1 MAASQPGTLVYRYP
15 IMESRQPLLPA
26 YVLSAIA
33 VVTAALGSL
42 VVMETATV
50 KLVVPASKL
59 VANVTMK
66 GGPHGQDL
74 VTTTINADVSESQQG
89 TATTIPVPAKPA
101 TGQVVFTCSPCS
113 STPSPIPFGTTVST
127 TAGIHYDV
135 GAGEVSAAHS
145 SLTVAA
151 HALVAGTT
159 GNTAANTVT
168 VIDKPIPNVKVTN
181 PQPFAGGAE
190 ATTIQV
196 IQQSD
201 LDRVQL
207 ELTAKVSQDIDA
219 ALKAQAEGLN
229 YLTDGTPTLKVTTDH
244 KVGEQVATFN
254 MTIAATLS
262 AVAFSQA
269 QADTIMR
276 NALDQKLP
284 KKFQLTADPIQ
295 TVYQV
300 QKPSANG
307 DITIKGTGTGI
318 IVPNVTA
325 GDLKARIRG
334 MRVDAARQQL
344 ELLAPGTTVDISV
357 KPSVPWLPVLQDHI
371 NLTIEVVS
379 AT

>member
-1 MAASQPGTLVYRYP
+1 
-15 IMESRQPLLPA
+15 MESRQPLLPA

-33 VVTAALGSL
+33 VVAAALGSL

-74 VTTTINADVSESQQG
+74 VTTTIVADISDSQQG
-89 TATTIPVPAKPA
+89 TASPMTVPPTLA

-113 STPSPIPFGTTVST
+113 TSTMPIPIGTTVST
-127 TAGIHYDV
+127 TAGVHYDV
-135 GAGEVSAAHS
+135 GSGEVSAAHP

-151 HALVAGTT
+151 HAFVAGKA

-181 PQPFAGGAE
+181 PQPFTGGNDVI
-190 ATTIQV
+190 TNQV
-196 IQQSD
+196 VQQAD
-201 LDRVQL
+201 LDKVRL
-207 ELTAKVSQDIDA
+207 ELTAKVSQDLDA

-229 YLTDGTPTLKVTTDH
+229 YLTDGQPTLAVTTDH
-244 KVGEQVATFN
+244 KVGDQVAMFN
-254 MTIAATLS
+254 MTIEATLS
-262 AVAFSQA
+262 AVAFSPT

-300 QKPSANG
+300 QKPTATG
-307 DITIKGTGTGI
+307 DVTIKGTGTGV
-318 IVPNVTA
+318 IVPSVTA

-334 MRVDAARQQL
+334 MRVDAARQEL

-357 KPSVPWLPVLQDHI
+357 KPSVPFMPVLQDHI
-371 NLTIEVVS
+371 NLTIVVVS

>member
-1 MAASQPGTLVYRYP
+1 
-15 IMESRQPLLPA
+15 MESKQPLLPA

-33 VVTAALGSL
+33 VVAAALGSL

-74 VTTTINADVSESQQG
+74 TTTTIVADISDSQQG
-89 TATTIPVPAKPA
+89 TASPVTVPPTLA

-113 STPSPIPFGTTVST
+113 TTATPIPLGTTVST
-127 TAGIHYDV
+127 AAGVHYDV
-135 GAGEVSAAHS
+135 GSGEVSSAHP

-151 HALVAGTT
+151 HAFVAGKT
-159 GNTAANTVT
+159 GNTPANTIT

-181 PQPFAGGAE
+181 PQPFAGGND
-190 ATTIQV
+190 ATTNQV
-196 IQQSD
+196 VQQAD
-201 LDRVQL
+201 LDRVRL
-207 ELTAKVSQDIDA
+207 ELTAKVSQDLDA

-229 YLTDGTPTLKVTTDH
+229 YLTDGQPTLAVTTDH
-244 KVGEQVATFN
+244 KVGDQVATFN

-269 QADTIMR
+269 QADLIMR
-276 NALDQKLP
+276 NALDKNLP
-284 KKFQLTADPIQ
+284 KKYQLTADPIQ

-300 QKPSANG
+300 QKPNANG
-307 DITIKGTGTGI
+307 DITIKGTGTGVM
-318 IVPNVTA
+318 VPNVTA
-325 GDLKARIRG
+325 AELKARIRG

-344 ELLAPGTTVDISV
+344 QLLAPGTTVDISV
-357 KPSVPWLPVLQDHI
+357 KPSIPWLPVLQDHI
-371 NLTIEVVS
+371 NLTIVVES
-379 AT
+379 PT

>member
-1 MAASQPGTLVYRYP
+1 
-15 IMESRQPLLPA
+15 MESKQPLLPA
-26 YVLSAIA
+26 YVLSGIA
-33 VVTAALGSL
+33 VLAAALGSL

-59 VANVTMK
+59 VANVTLK

-74 VTTTINADVSESQQG
+74 VTTTIQADVSDSQQG
-89 TATTIPVPAKPA
+89 TASMLQVPATLA

-113 STPSPIPFGTTVST
+113 SSPMPIPFGTTVST
-127 TAGIHYDV
+127 TAGVHYDV
-135 GAGEVSAAHS
+135 GSGDVSS
-145 SLTVAA
+145 TRPSLTVAA
-151 HALVAGTT
+151 HALVGGKA

-181 PQPFAGGAE
+181 PNPITGGTD
-190 ATTIQV
+190 ATTNQV

-229 YLTDGTPTLKVTTDH
+229 YLANGSPTLKVTADH
-244 KVGEQVATFN
+244 KVGDQVPTFN
-254 MTIAATLS
+254 MTIEATLS

-269 QADTIMR
+269 QADNILR
-276 NALDQKLP
+276 GALSQKLP
-284 KKFQLTADPIQ
+284 KNFQLTADPIQ

-307 DITIKGTGTGI
+307 DVSIKGTGTGVM
-318 IVPNVTA
+318 VPNVTA
-325 GDLKARIRG
+325 GELKARIRG

-344 ELLAPGTTVDISV
+344 QQLAPGTTVDISV
-357 KPSVPWLPVLQDHI
+357 KPAVPWLPVLQDHI
-371 NLTIEVVS
+371 NLTIAIVS
-379 AT
+379 ATD

>member
-1 MAASQPGTLVYRYP
+1 
-15 IMESRQPLLPA
+15 MESKQPLLPA

-33 VVTAALGSL
+33 VVAAALGSL

-74 VTTTINADVSESQQG
+74 VTTTIVAEISDSQQG
-89 TATTIPVPAKPA
+89 TASPMTVPPTLA

-113 STPSPIPFGTTVST
+113 TSATSIPIGTTVST
-127 TAGIHYDV
+127 TAGVHYDV
-135 GAGEVSAAHS
+135 GSGEVSAAHP
-145 SLTVAA
+145 SLTVSS
-151 HALVAGTT
+151 HALVAGKT

-181 PQPFAGGAE
+181 PQPFAGGND
-190 ATTIQV
+190 ATANQV
-196 IQQSD
+196 IQQAD
-201 LDRVQL
+201 LDKVQL
-207 ELTAKVSQDIDA
+207 ELTAKVRQDLDA

-229 YLTDGTPTLKVTTDH
+229 YLTDGQPTLAVTTDH
-244 KVGEQVATFN
+244 KVGDQVATFN
-254 MTIAATLS
+254 MTIAAKLS

-269 QADTIMR
+269 QADLIMR
-276 NALDQKLP
+276 NALDKNLP
-284 KKFQLTADPIQ
+284 KKYQLTADPIQ

-307 DITIKGTGTGI
+307 DITIKGTGTGVM
-318 IVPNVTA
+318 VPNVTA
-325 GDLKARIRG
+325 SELKARIRG

-344 ELLAPGTTVDISV
+344 QLLAPGTTVDISV
-357 KPSVPWLPVLQDHI
+357 KPSIPWLPVLQDHI
-371 NLTIEVVS
+371 NLTIVVE
-379 AT
+379 TPT

>member
-1 MAASQPGTLVYRYP
+1 
-15 IMESRQPLLPA
+15 MESKQPLLPA
-26 YVLSAIA
+26 YALSAIA
-33 VVTAALGSL
+33 VIAAALGSL

-74 VTTTINADVSESQQG
+74 VTTTIHADVSDSQQG

-127 TAGIHYDV
+127 SAGIHYDV
-135 GAGEVSAAHS
+135 GSGEVSAAHT

-151 HALVAGTT
+151 HAVVGGTA

-181 PQPFAGGAE
+181 PQPFAGGTD

-207 ELTAKVSQDIDA
+207 ALTARVSQDIDA

-229 YLTDGTPTLKVTTDH
+229 YLTDGQPTLKVTTDH
-244 KVGEQVATFN
+244 KVGDQVATFN
-254 MTIAATLS
+254 MTVSATLS

-371 NLTIEVVS
+371 NLTIVVVS
-379 AT
+379 ATT

>member
-1 MAASQPGTLVYRYP
+1 
-15 IMESRQPLLPA
+15 MESKQPLLPA
-26 YVLSAIA
+26 YLLSGIA
-33 VVTAALGSL
+33 VVVAVLGSL

-66 GGPHGQDL
+66 GGPHGADL
-74 VTTTINADVSESQQG
+74 VTTTIQADVSESQQG
-89 TATTIPVPAKPA
+89 TASTLQVSALPASGLV
-101 TGQVVFTCSPCS
+101 TFTCSPCS
-113 STPSPIPFGTTVST
+113 PNETPIPFGTTVST
-127 TAGIHYDV
+127 AAGVYYDV
-135 GAGEVSAAHS
+135 APASITPPHTFVQ
-145 SLTVAA
+145 VPIR
-151 HALVAGTT
+151 ALVPGKA

-181 PQPFAGGAE
+181 PNPITGGTD
-190 ATTIQV
+190 ATTNQV

-207 ELTAKVSQDIDA
+207 ALTAKVSQDIDA
-219 ALKAQAEGLN
+219 ALKAQAEGLH
-229 YLTDGTPTLKVTTDH
+229 YLTDGQPTLKVTSDH
-244 KVGEQVATFN
+244 KVGDQVATFN

-269 QADTIMR
+269 QADAIMR

-300 QKPSANG
+300 QKPGATG
-307 DITIKGTGTGI
+307 DITIKGTGTGV
-318 IVPNVTA
+318 IVPDVTA

-334 MRVDAARQQL
+334 MRVDAARQELQ
-344 ELLAPGTTVDISV
+344 LLAPGTTVDISV
-357 KPSVPWLPVLQDHI
+357 KPAVPWLPVLQDHI
-371 NLTIEVVS
+371 NLTIVVVS

>member
-1 MAASQPGTLVYRYP
+1 
-15 IMESRQPLLPA
+15 MESKQPLLPA

-33 VVTAALGSL
+33 VVVAALGSL

-74 VTTTINADVSESQQG
+74 VTTTIVADISDSQQG
-89 TATTIPVPAKPA
+89 TSSPMTVPPTLA

-113 STPSPIPFGTTVST
+113 TSATPIPFGTTVST
-127 TAGIHYDV
+127 TAGVHYDV
-135 GAGEVSAAHS
+135 GSGDVSAAHP

-151 HALVAGTT
+151 HAFVAGKG

-168 VIDKPIPNVKVTN
+168 VIDKPIPNVRVTN
-181 PQPFAGGAE
+181 PQPFAGGND
-190 ATTIQV
+190 ATTNQV
-196 IQQSD
+196 IQQAD
-201 LDRVQL
+201 IDKVRL
-207 ELTAKVSQDIDA
+207 ELTAKVSQDLDA
-219 ALKAQAEGLN
+219 TLKAQAEGLN
-229 YLTDGTPTLKVTTDH
+229 YLTDGQPTLAVTTDH
-244 KVGEQVATFN
+244 KVGDQVATFN
-254 MTIAATLS
+254 MTIEAKLS

-269 QADTIMR
+269 QADLIMR
-276 NALDQKLP
+276 NALDKNLP
-284 KKFQLTADPIQ
+284 KKYQLTADPIQ

-307 DITIKGTGTGI
+307 DITIKGTGTGVM
-318 IVPNVTA
+318 VPNVTA
-325 GDLKARIRG
+325 GELKARIRG

-344 ELLAPGTTVDISV
+344 QLLAPGTTVDISV

-371 NLTIEVVS
+371 NLTIVVE
-379 AT
+379 TPT

>member
-1 MAASQPGTLVYRYP
+1 
-15 IMESRQPLLPA
+15 MESKQPLLPA

-33 VVTAALGSL
+33 VVAAALGSL

-74 VTTTINADVSESQQG
+74 TTTTIVADISDSQQG
-89 TATTIPVPAKPA
+89 TASPMTVPPTLA

-113 STPSPIPFGTTVST
+113 TTATPIPFGTTVST
-127 TAGIHYDV
+127 AAGVHYDV
-135 GAGEVSAAHS
+135 GSGEVSAAHP

-151 HALVAGTT
+151 HAFVAGKA

-181 PQPFAGGAE
+181 PQPFAGGND
-190 ATTIQV
+190 ATTNQV
-196 IQQSD
+196 VQQAD
-201 LDRVQL
+201 LDRVRL
-207 ELTAKVSQDIDA
+207 ELTAKVSQDLDA

-229 YLTDGTPTLKVTTDH
+229 YLTDGQPTLAVTTDH
-244 KVGEQVATFN
+244 KVGDQVATFN

-269 QADTIMR
+269 QADLIMR
-276 NALDQKLP
+276 NALDKNLP
-284 KKFQLTADPIQ
+284 KKYQLTADPIQ

-300 QKPSANG
+300 QKPNANG
-307 DITIKGTGTGI
+307 DITIKGTGTGVM
-318 IVPNVTA
+318 VPNVTA
-325 GDLKARIRG
+325 GELKARIRG

-344 ELLAPGTTVDISV
+344 QLLAPGTTVDISV

-371 NLTIEVVS
+371 NLTIVVES
-379 AT
+379 PT

>member
-1 MAASQPGTLVYRYP
+1 
-15 IMESRQPLLPA
+15 MESKQPLLPA

-33 VVTAALGSL
+33 VVAAALGSL
-42 VVMETATV
+42 VIMETATV
-50 KLVVPASKL
+50 KVVVPASKL

-74 VTTTINADVSESQQG
+74 VTTTILADVSDSQQG
-89 TATTIPVPAKPA
+89 TASMLPVPATLA

-113 STPSPIPFGTTVST
+113 SSAMPVPIGTTVST
-127 TAGIHYDV
+127 TAGVHYDV
-135 GAGEVSAAHS
+135 GSGEVSAAHP

-151 HALVAGTT
+151 HALVPGKA

-181 PQPFAGGAE
+181 PQPFAGGTDA
-190 ATTIQV
+190 ATNQV

-201 LDRVQL
+201 LDKVQL
-207 ELTAKVSQDIDA
+207 ALTAKVSQDLDA

-229 YLTDGTPTLKVTTDH
+229 YLTDGQPTLKVTTDH
-244 KVGEQVATFN
+244 KVGDQVATFN

-307 DITIKGTGTGI
+307 DITIKGTGTGVM
-318 IVPNVTA
+318 VPNVTA
-325 GDLKARIRG
+325 DELKSRIRG

-344 ELLAPGTTVDISV
+344 QLLAPGTTVDISV
-357 KPSVPWLPVLQDHI
+357 KPSIPWLPVLQDHI
-371 NLTIEVVS
+371 NLTIVVES
-379 AT
+379 TA

>member
-1 MAASQPGTLVYRYP
+1 
-15 IMESRQPLLPA
+15 MESKQPLLPA

-33 VVTAALGSL
+33 VVAAALGSL

-74 VTTTINADVSESQQG
+74 VTTTIVADISDSEQG
-89 TATTIPVPAKPA
+89 TASTVPVPATLA
-101 TGQVVFTCSPCS
+101 TGQVVFTCNPCS
-113 STPSPIPFGTTVST
+113 STTPIPLGTTVST
-127 TAGIHYDV
+127 SAGIHYDV
-135 GAGEVSAAHS
+135 ASGEVSSTHKS
-145 SLTVAA
+145 VTVAA
-151 HALVAGTT
+151 HAVVPGKAG
-159 GNTAANTVT
+159 NAAANTVT
-168 VIDKPIPNVKVTN
+168 VIDKPIPNVTVTN
-181 PQPFAGGAE
+181 PQQFAGGTD
-190 ATTIQV
+190 ATTNQMIH
-196 IQQSD
+196 QSD
-201 LDRVQL
+201 LDKVQL
-207 ELTAKVSQDIDA
+207 ELTARVSQDVDA
-219 ALKAQAEGLN
+219 ALRAQAEGLN
-229 YLTDGTPTLKVTTDH
+229 YLTDGQPTLKVTTDH
-244 KVGEQVATFN
+244 KVGDQVATFN

-307 DITIKGTGTGI
+307 DITIKGTGTGV

-325 GDLKARIRG
+325 SELKARIRG

-344 ELLAPGTTVDISV
+344 QLLAPGTTVDITV

-371 NLTIEVVS
+371 NLTIVVES
-379 AT
+379 PT

>member
-1 MAASQPGTLVYRYP
+1 
-15 IMESRQPLLPA
+15 MESKQPLLPA
-26 YVLSAIA
+26 YLLSGIA
-33 VVTAALGSL
+33 VVVAVLGSL

-66 GGPHGQDL
+66 GGPHGADL
-74 VTTTINADVSESQQG
+74 VTTTIQADVSESQQG
-89 TATTIPVPAKPA
+89 TASTLQVSALPASGLV
-101 TGQVVFTCSPCS
+101 TFTCSPCS
-113 STPSPIPFGTTVST
+113 PNETPIPFGTTVST
-127 TAGIHYDV
+127 AAGVYYDV
-135 GAGEVSAAHS
+135 APASITPPHTFVQ
-145 SLTVAA
+145 VPIR
-151 HALVAGTT
+151 ALVPGKA

-181 PQPFAGGAE
+181 PNPITGGTD
-190 ATTIQV
+190 ATTNQV

-207 ELTAKVSQDIDA
+207 ALTAKVSQDIDA

-229 YLTDGTPTLKVTTDH
+229 YLTDGQPTLKVTSDH
-244 KVGEQVATFN
+244 KVGDQVATFN

-269 QADTIMR
+269 QADAIMR

-300 QKPSANG
+300 QKPGATG
-307 DITIKGTGTGI
+307 DITIKGTGTGV
-318 IVPNVTA
+318 IVPDVTA

-334 MRVDAARQQL
+334 MRVDAARQELQ
-344 ELLAPGTTVDISV
+344 LLAPGTTVDISV
-357 KPSVPWLPVLQDHI
+357 KPAVPWLPVLQDHI
-371 NLTIEVVS
+371 NLTIVVVS

>member
-1 MAASQPGTLVYRYP
+1 
-15 IMESRQPLLPA
+15 MESKQPLLPA
-26 YVLSAIA
+26 YLLSGIA
-33 VVTAALGSL
+33 VVVAVLGSL

-66 GGPHGQDL
+66 GGPHGADL
-74 VTTTINADVSESQQG
+74 VTTTIQADVSESQQG
-89 TATTIPVPAKPA
+89 TASTLQVSALPASGLV
-101 TGQVVFTCSPCS
+101 TFTCSPCS
-113 STPSPIPFGTTVST
+113 PNETPIPFGTTVST
-127 TAGIHYDV
+127 AAGVYYDV
-135 GAGEVSAAHS
+135 APASITPPHTFVQ
-145 SLTVAA
+145 VPIR
-151 HALVAGTT
+151 ALVPGKA

-181 PQPFAGGAE
+181 PNPITGGTD
-190 ATTIQV
+190 ATTNQV

-207 ELTAKVSQDIDA
+207 ALTAKVSQDIDA
-219 ALKAQAEGLN
+219 ALKAQAEGLH
-229 YLTDGTPTLKVTTDH
+229 YLSDGQPTLKVTSDH
-244 KVGEQVATFN
+244 KVGDQVATFN

-262 AVAFSQA
+262 AVAFSKA
-269 QADTIMR
+269 QADAIMR

-300 QKPSANG
+300 QKPGATG
-307 DITIKGTGTGI
+307 DITIKGTGTGV
-318 IVPNVTA
+318 IVPDVTA

-334 MRVDAARQQL
+334 MRVDAARQELQ
-344 ELLAPGTTVDISV
+344 LLAPGTTVDISV
-357 KPSVPWLPVLQDHI
+357 KPAVPWLPVLQDHI
-371 NLTIEVVS
+371 NLTIVVVS